1 LNKDIARSEATKQSQ
16 IEIATAFLRE
26 SLAMT
31 GESGFLMPIL
41 FIDRER
47 GCIIIVNK

>member
-1 LNKDIARSEATKQSQ
+1 MTRYVKN
-16 IEIATAFLRE
+16 EIATASLRE